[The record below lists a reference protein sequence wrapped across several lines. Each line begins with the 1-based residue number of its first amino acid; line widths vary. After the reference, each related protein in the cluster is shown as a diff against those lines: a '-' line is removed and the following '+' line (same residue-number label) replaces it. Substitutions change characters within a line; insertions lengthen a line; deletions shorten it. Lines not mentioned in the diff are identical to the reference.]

1 MFLSNFRLNTLPLG
15 SNKCIFCESE
25 FGTLPENTNFGIKV
39 SAVKSLLES
48 DKVTFVE
55 GSGKELAKVALG
67 KLANDGTVFI
77 SCWMNTAQIEKMKK
91 KKAMFTE
98 IK

>member
-1 MFLSNFRLNTLPLG
+1 MPKV
-15 SNKCIFCESE
+15 SNKYIFYESE

-55 GSGKELAKVALG
+55 GLGKELPKTALG

-77 SCWMNTAQIEKMKK
+77 SCWMNTAQRADRKNEK
-91 KKAMFTE
+91 KKALFTE